1 VRLLPRFASIE
12 VEGSGYENDVV
23 IESGRVRKR
32 KKKRRSHTAMN
43 SGHTPLSAEEELP
56 WGGGPLIIGIG
67 AYGRFGR
74 RPIKPCPKVAAC
86 FDASDQP
93 LLRRSGHNQE
103 VFPILFEAH
112 GPGPPGSRRRSQPGR
127 RAGEYCRQLCCDRR
141 SPNAIRFGDTR
152 SAPAALR
159 VTKPV
164 RFTCCP
170 LTAMRSGRLE
180 RPAASPLHLPAVPV
194 PAAEAIDD
202 VRRK

>member
-43 SGHTPLSAEEELP
+43 SGHTPLSADKELP
-56 WGGGPLIIGIG
+56 WGGGPPIIGIG
-67 AYGRFGR
+67 TYGRFGR
-74 RPIKPCPKVAAC
+74 RPIKPRPKVAAC

-127 RAGEYCRQLCCDRR
+127 RAGEYCGQLCCDRR
-141 SPNAIRFGDTR
+141 SPDAIRFGDTR

-159 VTKPV
+159 VTK
-164 RFTCCP
+164 RCG
-170 LTAMRSGRLE
+170 L
-180 RPAASPLHLPAVPV
+180 PAARSRRCAPGGWKDPQQAPLHLPAVPV